1 VRRGLCAILST
12 RPDLEVCA
20 EAGDGEQA
28 ILKTL
33 ETNPDLIILDV
44 WMPNLDGLS
53 AARKLNQL
61 LPFIPIII
69 LSIDDGPEIV
79 SRAQQ
84 VGARAFV
91 TKAEVA
97 SVLLKAVDSLVEG
110 RAFFISNSRM
120 TDW

>member
-1 VRRGLCAILST
+1 LCAILST

-20 EAGDGEQA
+20 EAGDGQQA

-53 AARKLNQL
+53 AALKLKQF
-61 LPFIPIII
+61 LPSIPIIM

-97 SVLLKAVDSLVEG
+97 SVLLKAVDSLIEG

-120 TDW
+120 TDS